1 MEHRV
6 KMSQPESKGYGWKA
20 WRINR
25 LLEILDYKAQGFSDA
40 EVAEAMPISRSTVS
54 RELNSQQA
62 IEIGRALRMRAEGLV
77 WSLIETQLKQIE
89 TDDLTPGQK
98 LIYRGK
104 LINTLASLV
113 PKQIEQRLQAMGDLR
128 FVLEAWRPDTEEDSK
143 ESGGDGEP
151 EEM

>member
-1 MEHRV
+1 MT
-6 KMSQPESKGYGWKA
+6 QPESKPEGYGWKA

-25 LLEILDYKAQGFSDA
+25 LLEILNRKAQGLSDA
-40 EVAEAMPISRSTVS
+40 EVADVMPISRSTVS

-62 IEIGRALRMRAEGLV
+62 IEIGRALRLRAEGLV

-89 TDDLTPGQK
+89 TDNLTAGQR

-113 PKQIEQRLQAMGDLR
+113 PKQIEQKLEATGDLN
-128 FVLEAWRPDTEEDSK
+128 FILETWRPDPDEDNDPS
-143 ESGGDGEP
+143 
-151 EEM
+151 